1 MRLPSLDFVLGA
13 ATAAA
18 RRFPLVLA
26 AALTSAAAA
35 VFLIGAGDGEIG
47 LIRLLLAGLLGI
59 PLLLTLTLTAERW
72 PPGGRRLL
80 LPALGLAALVAYGL
94 TLPARFEGAPLIR
107 FALFAIAAHLAV
119 CFLPLW
125 RLPGEN
131 AFWQFNKALFL
142 RLLAGLVFS
151 LALMLGLSVALLALD
166 KLFGLTVDGDVYP
179 RLYVLTLFLF
189 NTWYFLAGVP
199 ARPVE
204 LEGLRDYPPILRI
217 FAQYILAPLV
227 AVYLALLTAY
237 LVKVLVTAQWPSGWI
252 GWLVSSV
259 GAAGLASL
267 ALLHPL
273 TLEGRQ
279 KWIAVYARLYFVLLL
294 PAVTMLLLS
303 VGKRIGQYGITEARY
318 LLTVLALWLG
328 AVALLG
334 ALGRLKSLRPLPLSL
349 CLIALAAS
357 AGPWGAFSVSR
368 HSQLVRLEALLE
380 AGGML
385 AEGRFA
391 PAAAPVDAE
400 ARRELSAVLYYLVDR
415 HGPRALAPYLDPALE
430 AELAAEL
437 NPRNPNRQ
445 DSAALSRLVMRR
457 LGLEYVEG
465 WQREGG
471 DYRFYHRRRGGEALA
486 LGDYAWV
493 VPVQLA
499 AGARDAESGSFRAL
513 DSAWTLAESGPRL
526 VLSRE
531 GAALLAF
538 DLAGLQASLRQQAK
552 TEGLPPAA
560 LALSAEGGGWRALLL
575 VNQIAWQEGKA
586 GLTQF
591 DAELFLAPPG
601 AAVPA
606 PITTEQ

>member
-13 ATAAA
+13 ASAAA

-35 VFLIGAGDGEIG
+35 VFLIGIDDGEIG
-47 LIRLLLAGLLGI
+47 LIRLLMAAQLGI
-59 PLLLTLTLTAERW
+59 PLLLALGLTAERW
-72 PPGGRRLL
+72 PNLRRRWLL
-80 LPALGLAALVAYGL
+80 TGLGVAALVAYGL
-94 TLPARFEGAPLIR
+94 TLPVRQEGVPIVR
-107 FALFAIAAHLAV
+107 FALFNIAAHLAV

-125 RLPGEN
+125 RLAGEH
-131 AFWQFNKALFL
+131 AFWQFNKTLFL

-166 KLFGLTVDGDVYP
+166 KLFGLTVDGEVYP
-179 RLYVLTLFLF
+179 RLYALTLFLF

-199 ARPVE
+199 ERPAA
-204 LEGLRDYPPILRI
+204 LESLRDHPALLRI

-279 KWIAVYARLYFVLLL
+279 KWIAVYARLYFILLL
-294 PAVTMLLLS
+294 PAVAMLLLS

-328 AVALLG
+328 AIALLG

-349 CLIALAAS
+349 CLLALLAS

-368 HSQLVRLEALLE
+368 HSQLGRLEALLE
-380 AGGML
+380 TSGML
-385 AEGRFA
+385 AEGRLI
-391 PAAAPVDAE
+391 PAGAPVDE
-400 ARRELSAVLYYLVDR
+400 ATRRELSAILYYLFDR
-415 HGPRALAPYLDPALE
+415 HGTRALAAYTDAALA
-430 AELAAEL
+430 AELAAERD
-437 NPRNPNRQ
+437 PAHPNRQ

-457 LGLEYVEG
+457 LDLDYMESWRHEG
-465 WQREGG
+465 A
-471 DYRFYHRRRGGEALA
+471 DYRFYQRARGGEALA
-486 LGDYAWV
+486 IAGYELV
-493 VPVQLA
+493 VGISLV
-499 AGARDAESGSFRAL
+499 AGPESGSFRAQ
-513 DSAWTLAESGPRL
+513 DAAWTLVEDGPRL
-526 VLSRE
+526 VLRRE
-531 GAALLAF
+531 DRELLAF
-538 DLAGLQASLRQQAK
+538 DLAGLQASLRQQAQ
-552 TEGLPPAA
+552 TDGLPPAA
-560 LALSAEGGGWRALLL
+560 LAMLAEGSGWRALLL
-575 VNQIAWQEGKA
+575 VNQIAWQEGKVA
-586 GLTQF
+586 LNQL
-591 DAELFLAPPG
+591 DAELLLAPPG
-601 AAVPA
+601 AAEAAA
-606 PITTEQ
+606 PTTTE